1 MNAIQDYQIETVEIA
16 PAKIK
21 YIEAAQEK
29 IDIEI
34 DQVITLMKK
43 LITLIVVILSLN
55 ATAQLDNVKPHTISI
70 ESGLW
75 DRGVT
80 GIGYNYNFLKTEN
93 SFVSLHAS
101 AGVGLGFENQN
112 GLGFEN
118 EYYTIAPSINIGG
131 ENVFLTVGAQ
141 YKYTQHYYYNLSG
154 VLFGGVTPNYEG
166 SGAGGFIGFNIISDG
181 GFNLKGRLSA
191 TYLANSGDRMPFM
204 PGAGFSFGYNFG
216 R

>member
-101 AGVGLGFENQN
+101 AGVGLGI
-112 GLGFEN
+112 EN

-141 YKYTQHYYYNLSG
+141 YKYTQHYNLSG
-154 VLFGGVTPNYEG
+154 VLFGGITPNYEG